1 MIIGIFVIV
10 IYMVYLFI
18 IFFNKRK
25 YLSDKNVYFN

>member
-18 IFFNKRK
+18 IVFNKRK